1 MMAKKRNKTV
11 KTDKDMESEKEEL
24 SPDQEELP
32 VRRKKAK
39 RRKTVRNPP
48 PVDDTDSENE
58 ELSPVQ
64 EVQKTETI
72 KNSRLRRQKIKAR
85 RCPNIHKIIMEE
97 GIMVVRKDIPF
108 NKKK

>member
-1 MMAKKRNKTV
+1 MSTEDLDLVPPDFMMAKKRNKTV
-11 KTDKDMESEKEEL
+11 RTDEDTESEKEEL

-72 KNSRLRRQKIKAR
+72 KN
-85 RCPNIHKIIMEE
+85 
-97 GIMVVRKDIPF
+97 
-108 NKKK
+108 